1 MRENYKFFGGLSVL
15 YGIIFT
21 FCLYE
26 NTYGITFPV
35 CVIVTLIFSVMFLK
49 KKEIKLQKDSFLY
62 MAGMVLLSISTIFTT
77 SFFLHFFN
85 YIGIILLFFVF
96 MIHQFY
102 EDKEWV
108 IPAYFKRIF
117 ILAGTTL
124 GCVLTPYTHGAAFFS
139 HNKKEKNKT
148 VLAVGAGILTAM
160 FLLCIIFPLLISS
173 DLMFAKIFGKLFQ
186 HINIGTILGIL
197 FTFLAGFT
205 LCYAFFGALCKYNF
219 PRNDGKNSKTYHPL
233 TAITFTGII
242 GVVYVIYCAI
252 QIIYL
257 FMGMTKGLPDHVTYS
272 EYARGGFFQL
282 LLVGIINIIMILV
295 SMYLFSANKILRI
308 LLTMISGCTFIMI
321 FSAGYRMLL
330 YTGAYHL
337 TLLRIL
343 VLWFLSLLIFVM
355 AGIVVNM
362 YWDKFS
368 LFRYVVMVV
377 SIFYISLSFARPDV
391 VTAKYN
397 ISQIEVLEDE
407 DVYYLL
413 SLSSDAAPEIAKIKE
428 DQLANKYMK
437 EEIKCYFEAIAED
450 DENIYLR
457 KANYSRIRA
466 KMTAEKYINE

>member
-1 MRENYKFFGGLSVL
+1 
-15 YGIIFT
+15 
-21 FCLYE
+21 
-26 NTYGITFPV
+26 
-35 CVIVTLIFSVMFLK
+35 
-49 KKEIKLQKDSFLY
+49 
-62 MAGMVLLSISTIFTT
+62 
-77 SFFLHFFN
+77 
-85 YIGIILLFFVF
+85 
-96 MIHQFY
+96 
-102 EDKEWV
+102 
-108 IPAYFKRIF
+108 
-117 ILAGTTL
+117 
-124 GCVLTPYTHGAAFFS
+124 
-139 HNKKEKNKT
+139 
-148 VLAVGAGILTAM
+148 
-160 FLLCIIFPLLISS
+160 
-173 DLMFAKIFGKLFQ
+173 
-186 HINIGTILGIL
+186 
-197 FTFLAGFT
+197 
-205 LCYAFFGALCKYNF
+205 
-219 PRNDGKNSKTYHPL
+219 
-233 TAITFTGII
+233 
-242 GVVYVIYCAI
+242 
-252 QIIYL
+252 
-257 FMGMTKGLPDHVTYS
+257 
-272 EYARGGFFQL
+272 
-282 LLVGIINIIMILV
+282 
-295 SMYLFSANKILRI
+295 
-308 LLTMISGCTFIMI
+308 
-321 FSAGYRMLL
+321 MLL